1 MSKYTTEVRF
11 ICEHYAGL
19 EESVGYSE
27 IDSVIEKAR
36 TKIFDFAYPIFDEDY
51 RSVLESKIL
60 KYYYTREICAETVAR
75 WKLFLCQTLNE
86 VMPYFNQLYKSEL
99 IKFDPMKDIDYTKD
113 HKGDGTADTKYTDNQ
128 NDSKTSKYGGTQ
140 KYSDTPQGSI
150 TNLANDKY
158 LTNAT
163 IVGSDTTDSGTKATQ
178 GTNNLKT
185 TDNYIDHVTG
195 KMGVTSYS
203 KMLQEYR
210 DTFLNID
217 QQVLFALQDCFFS
230 LY

>member
-1 MSKYTTEVRF
+1 MSKYTTQVRF
-11 ICEHYAGL
+11 ICENYAGL
-19 EESVGYSE
+19 EESKDYSD
-27 IDSVIEKAR
+27 IDTVIEQAR
-36 TKIFDFAYPIFDEDY
+36 TKVFNFSYPIFDEAY
-51 RSVLESKIL
+51 KSVLETKIL
-60 KYYYTREICAETVAR
+60 KFYYTREICAETVAR

-86 VMPYFNQLYKSEL
+86 VMPYYNQLYESEL

-113 HKGDGTADTKYTDNQ
+113 HKGDGSADTKYTDNQ
-128 NDSKTSKYGGTQ
+128 NDSKSNTYGATQ

-150 TNLANDKY
+150 TDLQNDKY

-163 IVGSDTTDSGTKATQ
+163 VVGSNTSDTGTRATQ

-185 TDNYIDHVTG
+185 TDNYIEHITG
-195 KMGVTSYS
+195 KMGTLSYS

-217 QQVLFALQDCFFS
+217 QQVLYSLQDCFFS